1 MSWIAQRPP
10 LFSQFFHIFYGL
22 CSCWTLS
29 YISRSEQPRGIHV
42 PSTWLRPLSYLIS
55 FFVVSKSQS
64 RVPIRSPDYM
74 VRARALISSFSI
86 YRTLSSLL
94 APISTSWSL
103 RAR

>member
-10 LFSQFFHIFYGL
+10 LFSRFFHIFYGL

-55 FFVVSKSQS
+55 FFV
-64 RVPIRSPDYM
+64 SPSPK
-74 VRARALISSFSI
+74 AASPSGHL
-86 YRTLSSLL
+86 T
-94 APISTSWSL
+94 TWSVHGRL
-103 RAR
+103 FRRLVYIGLWLHS

>member
-10 LFSQFFHIFYGL
+10 LFSRFFHIFYGL

-55 FFVVSKSQS
+55 FFMSLSPQS

-86 YRTLSSLL
+86 YRTLASLL